1 MEKKEDVAAALA
13 LALFLSLSLHPDRA
27 LSHPTPAPLR
37 RALEGRDLARHDG
50 EGEAQHRAE
59 ATGHAALFATQLSS
73 RRSSLRGA
81 ALFAA
86 QLSSRRSSFFFL
98 SLGRRFVVLFF
109 LRLTSLFPLLHL
121 HSLAKQK
128 TQNTM
133 NLLLLGAV
141 GLPVGYLAYGYAYL
155 FVPPK

>member
-1 MEKKEDVAAALA
+1 MRLRPRCV
-13 LALFLSLSLHPDRA
+13 A
-27 LSHPTPAPLR
+27 LSKGATLR
-37 RALEGRDLARHDG
+37 VTTARARPSI
-50 EGEAQHRAE
+50 AQRQQ
-59 ATGHAALFATQLSS
+59 ATQLFS
-73 RRSSLRGA
+73 RRNSLRDA
-81 ALFAA
+81 AHFAA

-98 SLGRRFVVLFF
+98 SLGRRFVGLFF

>member
-1 MEKKEDVAAALA
+1 
-13 LALFLSLSLHPDRA
+13 
-27 LSHPTPAPLR
+27 LR

-73 RRSSLRGA
+73 RRSS
-81 ALFAA
+81 
-86 QLSSRRSSFFFL
+86 FFFL
-98 SLGRRFVVLFF
+98 SLGRRFVGLFF